1 MPLRGLPK
9 GPEQNVQSRRAV
21 RMRRLFYFRHEAR
34 TPHLAATCR
43 VACDSLRGPQSM
55 NEHLRDRIVRK
66 LDTLADERGYQI
78 LDYVEFLESK
88 YAEKQSSGTT
98 AFTRFTEAV
107 EDRLRAGKVSAS
119 TITEAM
125 NLMNRASNVLNGA
138 LAAGRSVAND
148 IVTATR
154 TPTPNQSVATT
165 QPAPSSNGPS
175 STEASSPARDTK
187 VPGSGEEKL

>member
-1 MPLRGLPK
+1 
-9 GPEQNVQSRRAV
+9 
-21 RMRRLFYFRHEAR
+21 
-34 TPHLAATCR
+34 
-43 VACDSLRGPQSM
+43 M
-55 NEHLRDRIVRK
+55 NEHLRERIIRK

-78 LDYVEFLESK
+78 LDYVEFLESR
-88 YAEKQSSGTT
+88 YAERQSSTVS

-119 TITEAM
+119 TIAEAM
-125 NLMNRASNVLNGA
+125 SLMNRASNVLNGA

-148 IVTATR
+148 IVSATR

-165 QPAPSSNGPS
+165 PPTPSSNGPS
-175 STEASSPARDTK
+175 APEASSPARDTK